1 MKMVCDKKEVI
12 RFVAFDETGL
22 VYFFFLCKIVDVS
35 IFDVSDDFV
44 SDRRTGTIMMYCT
57 STTRVSC
64 WYVRTFNLFLL
75 TRGATNYYW
84 FEVLNF

>member
-1 MKMVCDKKEVI
+1 M
-12 RFVAFDETGL
+12 TGL

-44 SDRRTGTIMMYCT
+44 SDRRTLVPLCTVLLLLESLAGTYVPLFT
-57 STTRVSC
+57 HSC
-64 WYVRTFNLFLL
+64 Y
-75 TRGATNYYW
+75 YYW